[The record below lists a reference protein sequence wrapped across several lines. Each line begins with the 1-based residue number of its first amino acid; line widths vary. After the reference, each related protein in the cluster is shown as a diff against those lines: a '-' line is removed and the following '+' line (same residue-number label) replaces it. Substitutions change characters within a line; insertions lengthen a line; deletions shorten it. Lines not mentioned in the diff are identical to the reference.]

1 LTSTTQPT
9 SKQQSNSTPQPI
21 STPQSNVRISEAT
34 ISGIGLPKTQE
45 HEDIQTFL
53 EKVQNREI
61 DFWNPNIQRAITK
74 EQRLF
79 LDQPVNYGLFLCF
92 ALDGAEIHHKIL
104 RRFARVVVFN
114 LTRQKHS
121 AASLTQALQEVGLLI
136 KAPSEAEKTV
146 EGYIDAGSRY
156 NYIAHEL
163 GGLAAL
169 FFLPLGVGNSL

>member
-1 LTSTTQPT
+1 M
-9 SKQQSNSTPQPI
+9 
-21 STPQSNVRISEAT
+21 
-34 ISGIGLPKTQE
+34 
-45 HEDIQTFL
+45 
-53 EKVQNREI
+53 
-61 DFWNPNIQRAITK
+61 
-74 EQRLF
+74 
-79 LDQPVNYGLFLCF
+79 NYGLFLCF